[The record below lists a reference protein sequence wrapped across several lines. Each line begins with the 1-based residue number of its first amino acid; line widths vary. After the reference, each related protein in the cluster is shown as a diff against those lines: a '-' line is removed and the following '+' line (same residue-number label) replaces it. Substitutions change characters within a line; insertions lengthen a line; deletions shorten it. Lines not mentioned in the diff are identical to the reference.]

1 MQLHSD
7 LFSEIMDG
15 ESSLLERMNT
25 DFSELS
31 ALSDLE
37 GDAELFNAAREAEAS
52 LSSGAVKG
60 GLVRVS
66 K

>member
-1 MQLHSD
+1 
-7 LFSEIMDG
+7 
-15 ESSLLERMNT
+15 MNT

-60 GLVRVS
+60 GLVREVS

>member
-52 LSSGAVKG
+52 SSSVAVKG